1 MSAFDNLR
9 AKIMHTVTQFE
20 EKLAKFVTK
29 NLKSEENMD
38 GLLTCS
44 EANYQIDIVRK
55 KIESTLK
62 LDENFW
68 KLNLELYENY
78 INSQDE

>member
-1 MSAFDNLR
+1 MTAFNVLKD
-9 AKIMHTVTQFE
+9 KIMQSVTQFE
-20 EKLAKFVTK
+20 EKLAKLVTK

-68 KLNLELYENY
+68 KLNLELYEN
-78 INSQDE
+78 